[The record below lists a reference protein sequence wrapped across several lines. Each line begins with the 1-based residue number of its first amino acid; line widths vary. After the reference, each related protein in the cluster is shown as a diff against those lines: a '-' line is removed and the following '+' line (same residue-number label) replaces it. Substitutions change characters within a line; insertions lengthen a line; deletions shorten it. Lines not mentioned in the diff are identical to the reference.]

1 MKSKILFLF
10 FLLVTQIKFLSQSSN
25 NSQIEDRINY
35 NKFNNLNEDEGF
47 VYETIINLVSTKQ
60 IKNSEANKIISEY
73 FVSKYSAQVLK
84 VSSKKKERFIVNLNF
99 YKSVNIALLK
109 EDIYSIGFIITDFSQ
124 QKKLK

>member
-1 MKSKILFLF
+1 MA
-10 FLLVTQIKFLSQSSN
+10 TQIKILSQSS
-25 NSQIEDRINY
+25 SVEIEDRINY
-35 NKFNNLNEDEGF
+35 NKLNNLNEDEGF

-73 FVSKYSAQVLK
+73 FNSKYASQIL
-84 VSSKKKERFIVNLNF
+84 SISNKKKDRFVVNSNF
-99 YKSVNIALLK
+99 YQSVNVALLK

>member
-35 NKFNNLNEDEGF
+35 NKLNNLNEDEGF

-109 EDIYSIGFIITDFSQ
+109 EDIYSFGFIITDFSQ

>member
-1 MKSKILFLF
+1 MKFGILFLF
-10 FLLVTQIKFLSQSSN
+10 FLLATQIKFLSQSS
-25 NSQIEDRINY
+25 SVEIEDRINY
-35 NKFNNLNEDEGF
+35 NKLNNLNEDEGF

-60 IKNSEANKIISEY
+60 IKNSEANKIITEY

-99 YKSVNIALLK
+99 FKSVNIALLK

-124 QKKLK
+124 QKTLQ

>member
-10 FLLVTQIKFLSQSSN
+10 FLLAAQIKFLSQSSN

-35 NKFNNLNEDEGF
+35 NKLNNLNEDEGF

-60 IKNSEANKIISEY
+60 IKTSEVNKIITEY
-73 FVSKYSAQVLK
+73 FVSKYSAQVLN

-99 YKSVNIALLK
+99 YRSVNVALLK

-124 QKKLK
+124 QKTLK

>member
-35 NKFNNLNEDEGF
+35 NKLNNLNEDEGF

>member
-1 MKSKILFLF
+1 MKRNILFLF
-10 FLLVTQIKFLSQSSN
+10 FLLAAQIKFLSQSTN

-35 NKFNNLNEDEGF
+35 NKLNNLNEEEGF

-60 IKNSEANKIISEY
+60 IKNSEANKVITEY

-99 YKSVNIALLK
+99 FKSVNIALLK

-124 QKKLK
+124 QKTLQ